1 MCSVGVGSDYDGVE
15 TLPKGLEDVSKYPS
29 LVSHLKFRVT
39 AFPWREVLAGSSGAE
54 PELRREGKDLQGTPA
69 KLEAPRRPC

>member
-29 LVSHLKFRVT
+29 LVSHFYICIT
-39 AFPWREVLAGSSGAE
+39 AYSLQEVLAESPGAE
-54 PELRREGKDLQGTPA
+54 HDLRREGKDLQGTPA